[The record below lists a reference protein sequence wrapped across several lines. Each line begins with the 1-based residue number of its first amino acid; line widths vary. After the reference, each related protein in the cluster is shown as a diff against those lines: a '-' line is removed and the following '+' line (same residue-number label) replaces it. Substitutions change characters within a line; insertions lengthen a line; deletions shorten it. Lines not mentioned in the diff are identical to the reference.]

1 MIHPRSFPRG
11 TIYIPTVSRW
21 ERADAP
27 LGMKP
32 TAEKLL
38 RLMALVGDAVKEYPL
53 EEMATEKPTPNR
65 IRLHATRAGWA
76 PKLAAAC

>member
-1 MIHPRSFPRG
+1 
-11 TIYIPTVSRW
+11 
-21 ERADAP
+21 
-27 LGMKP
+27 MKP
-32 TAEKLL
+32 TAEKLI

-76 PKLAAAC
+76 LKLAAAC